1 MFKLFT
7 KNPITEMQT
16 LRDRALRIG
25 LTYLEMH
32 AVKGSLNRPMV
43 LTVAKTLN
51 MHAGE
56 LIEMIADRRRPKRY
70 AKAMETLRKADSIGQ
85 SAMYDDQQ
93 YQ

>member
-7 KNPITEMQT
+7 KNPITEMQV

-25 LTYLEMH
+25 LTYLEGH
-32 AVKGSLNRPMV
+32 AVKGTLSRPMV
-43 LTVAKTLN
+43 LNVAKTLN

-70 AKAMETLRKADSIGQ
+70 AKAMETMRKAQLIGQ
-85 SAMYDDQQ
+85 PEMYDDRQ